1 MVNNGIIDGFIHHNH
16 MKWHLQALKIPAYL
30 LPLLW
35 CSDFFC
41 FRIPPSSWDGAISR
55 DVGLLGLLM
64 LWMEI
69 HWDHNRWRIWP
80 DFHLVRKTAVE
91 TPRSQQEKGDKH
103 ENEKKTLLR
112 IRPVREAGLVY
123 RFQLPRNRLVVLR
136 LSQGLSILSAPWRG
150 DFSQVSTDALHGWPR
165 KIM

>member
-1 MVNNGIIDGFIHHNH
+1 

-80 DFHLVRKTAVE
+80 DFILVRKTAVE

-103 ENEKKTLLR
+103 ENEKKNLLR
-112 IRPVREAGLVY
+112 IRPVREAGLTDINY
-123 RFQLPRNRLVVLR
+123 PGMARNGLVVLR
-136 LSQGLSILSAPWRG
+136 LSQCLSILSAWRG
-150 DFSQVSTDALHGWPR
+150 DFSQASTDAIHGPR